1 MKVCILGVGSYGTA
15 LAAALA
21 ALHKNVVVWD
31 ANLSVLESIAKHGE
45 NKRYHPGIALPHNIQ
60 PVFTP
65 QEAVEDAR
73 MVLFAVPSHAM
84 RKVAL
89 QVASFL
95 PAHVPVVAAAKGI
108 EEGTLMTMT
117 QVLESC
123 LPEPFHPYLAVLS
136 GPSFAREI
144 LLGHPTVMT
153 AAARWDK
160 VARKC
165 QQAFNSK
172 AFRVDISGDIVG
184 VQMGG
189 ALKNVVA
196 IAAGMAEGLGLGHNA
211 RAAIMTAGLS
221 EVAQLAVRM
230 GGNPI
235 TLYGLAGMG
244 DLVLTCTGALSRN
257 RSIGFALGQGR
268 KLPDILAE
276 LGQVAEGVSAAHS
289 AHVLSTQKS
298 LSMPICRQVY
308 EVLYEGKSPEQA
320 IADWMAQPAPEVW

>member
-1 MKVCILGVGSYGTA
+1 MCILGAGSFGTA

-31 ANLSVLESIAKHGE
+31 KDASVLDSIAAHRE
-45 NKRYHPGIALPHNIQ
+45 NRRYHPGIVLPENIH

-89 QVASFL
+89 QVAGFL
-95 PAHVPVVAAAKGI
+95 PAHVPVIAAAKGI
-108 EEGTLMTMT
+108 EEGTLLTMT

-123 LPEPFHPYLAVLS
+123 LPEPFHPYIAVLS

-153 AAARWDK
+153 AAARWDT

-165 QQAFNSK
+165 QKAFASRV
-172 AFRVDISGDIVG
+172 FRVDISSDIVG
-184 VQMGG
+184 VQVGG

-221 EVAQLAVRM
+221 EVALLAVRM

-257 RSIGFALGQGR
+257 RSTGFALGQGR
-268 KLPDILAE
+268 KLPEILAE

-289 AHVLSTQKS
+289 AHVLSTQRHI
-298 LSMPICRQVY
+298 SMPICQQVY
-308 EVLYEGKSPEQA
+308 QVLYEGKSPEQA
-320 IADWMAQPAPEVW
+320 IADWMAHPSAEF

>member
-1 MKVCILGVGSYGTA
+1 MKVCILGVGSFGTS

-21 ALHKNVVVWD
+21 PLHKNVVVWD
-31 ANLSVLESIAKHGE
+31 KDLSVLEGIAAHRE
-45 NKRYHPGIALPHNIQ
+45 NKRYHPGIVLPPNIQ
-60 PVFTP
+60 PVFSP
-65 QEAVEDAR
+65 QEAVEDAK

-95 PAHVPVVAAAKGI
+95 PSHIPVIAAAKGI
-108 EEGTLMTMT
+108 EEGTLMSMT

-123 LPEPFHPYLAVLS
+123 LPEPFHPYIAVLS

-153 AAARWDK
+153 AAARWDR
-160 VARKC
+160 VARHC
-165 QQAFNSK
+165 QRAFASK
-172 AFRVDISGDIVG
+172 IFRVDISSDIVG
-184 VQMGG
+184 VQIGG

-211 RAAIMTAGLS
+211 RAAIMTGGLA
-221 EVAQLAVRM
+221 EVALLAVRM

-235 TLYGLAGMG
+235 TLYGLSGMG
-244 DLVLTCTGALSRN
+244 DLILTCTGALSRN
-257 RSIGFALGQGR
+257 RSTGFALGKGR
-268 KLPDILAE
+268 KLPEILAE

-289 AHVLSTQKS
+289 AYVLSTQKHVP
-298 LSMPICRQVY
+298 MPICHQVY
-308 EVLYEGKSPEQA
+308 QVLYEGMPPEQA
-320 IADWMAQPAPEVW
+320 IAEWMAQPTPEF

>member
-1 MKVCILGVGSYGTA
+1 MKVCILGVGSFGTA

-21 ALHKNVVVWD
+21 PLHKNVVVWD
-31 ANLSVLESIAKHGE
+31 VDLRVLESIAAHKE
-45 NKRYHPGIALPHNIQ
+45 NRRYHPGIVLPTNIQ
-60 PVFTP
+60 PVFTA

-95 PAHVPVVAAAKGI
+95 PAHVPIIAAAKGI

-123 LPEPFHPYLAVLS
+123 LPEPFHPYIAVLS

-144 LLGHPTVMT
+144 LLGNPTAMT
-153 AAARWDK
+153 AAARWDR

-165 QQAFNSK
+165 QQAFSSRV
-172 AFRVDISGDIVG
+172 FRVDISSDIAG
-184 VQMGG
+184 VQIGG

-211 RAAIMTAGLS
+211 RAAIMTAGLA
-221 EVAQLAVRM
+221 EVALLAIRM
-230 GGNPI
+230 GGNPV
-235 TLYGLAGMG
+235 TLYGMSGMG

-257 RSIGFALGQGR
+257 RSTGFALGQGR
-268 KLPDILAE
+268 KLPEILSE

-289 AHVLSTQKS
+289 AYVLSTQKNIR
-298 LSMPICRQVY
+298 MPVCHQVY
-308 EVLYEGKSPEQA
+308 QVLYEGKSPEQA
-320 IADWMAQPAPEVW
+320 MADWMAQPAAEFW

>member
-1 MKVCILGVGSYGTA
+1 MKVCILGVGSFGTA

-21 ALHKNVVVWD
+21 PLHKNVVVWD
-31 ANLSVLESIAKHGE
+31 ANVSILESLAAHRE
-45 NKRYHPGIALPHNIQ
+45 NKRYHPGIVLPPNIQ
-60 PVFTP
+60 PAFTP

-73 MVLFAVPSHAM
+73 LVLFAVPSNAM

-89 QVASFL
+89 QVAGCL
-95 PAHVPVVAAAKGI
+95 PAHVPIIAAAKGI

-123 LPEPFHPYLAVLS
+123 LPEPFHPYIVVLS

-153 AAARWDK
+153 AAARWDT

-165 QQAFNSK
+165 QQAFASRV
-172 AFRVDISGDIVG
+172 FRVDVSSDIVG
-184 VQMGG
+184 VQIGA

-211 RAAIMTAGLS
+211 RAAIMTAGLA
-221 EVAQLAVRM
+221 EVALLGVRM

-235 TLYGLAGMG
+235 TLYGMSGMG
-244 DLVLTCTGALSRN
+244 DLVLTCTGVLSRN
-257 RSIGFALGQGR
+257 RSTGFALGQGR
-268 KLPDILAE
+268 KLPEILAE

-289 AHVLSTQKS
+289 AHVLSTRRNIR
-298 LSMPICRQVY
+298 MPVCHQVY
-308 EVLYEGKSPEQA
+308 QVLYEGKPPEQA
-320 IADWMAQPAPEVW
+320 IADWMAQPPPEF